1 MYIIGASGHARVI
14 IDTLESLGIQIEGIF
29 DKDKNIST
37 CLDYPVDPMESFIP
51 GKDKVLIIAI
61 GNNSWRKNLAVQF
74 DKKVRWST
82 ILHPSAVVSKYADIG
97 QGTVVMAGAV
107 VQANAKIGN
116 HTIINTKA
124 SVDHDCAIGDYT
136 LIAPGVTICGGA
148 KVGSECL
155 IGAGATLIPGVE
167 VGDNCYIGAGAVVL
181 RNVVDG
187 EKVFG
192 VVK

>member
-14 IDTLESLGIQIEGIF
+14 LDSLETLGIQIEGIY
-29 DKDKNIST
+29 DKDQKIST
-37 CLDYPVDPMESFIP
+37 CLHYPVQSMDKFQPTQH
-51 GKDKVLIIAI
+51 KVLIIAV
-61 GNNSWRKNLAVQF
+61 GNNLWRKNLVS
-74 DKKVRWST
+74 DYEGKVRWGT

-97 QGTVVMAGAV
+97 QGSAVMAGAV
-107 VQANAKIGN
+107 IQAGASIGN
-116 HTIINTKA
+116 HVIINTKA
-124 SVDHDCAIGDYT
+124 SVDHDSEVGDYT
-136 LIAPGVTICGGA
+136 LIAPGVTLCGGVKIGA
-148 KVGSECL
+148 ECL

-181 RNVVDG
+181 RNVGNG

>member
-14 IDTLESLGIQIEGIF
+14 IDTLECLGIKIEGIY
-29 DKDKNIST
+29 DKDENISH
-37 CLDYPVDPMESFIP
+37 CLDYPVDPMVSFSP
-51 GKDKVLIIAI
+51 GMDKVVIIAI
-61 GNNSWRKNLAVQF
+61 GNNSWRKNLALQF

-82 ILHPSAVVSKYADIG
+82 ILHPSAVVSKYAEIG
-97 QGTVVMAGAV
+97 QGSVVMAGAV
-107 VQANAKIGN
+107 IQANAKIGH

-124 SVDHDCAIGDYT
+124 SVDHDCVVGDYT
-136 LIAPGVTICGGA
+136 LIAPAVTLCGSA

-181 RNVVDG
+181 RNISDG

-192 VVK
+192 IVK